1 MPEVRYIGK
10 AAIEARALLALKS
23 AVNLAAEDLQG
34 RCQAV
39 TPVGPTGDLKASIH
53 VESAGE
59 QQSWNLSD
67 TGASSTTSI
76 EARVMTGGEVSEY
89 AIPVHEGVAPRV
101 ITPTNKKALYWK
113 GAAHPVRSVN
123 HPGFAGRKYIERPLL
138 EFRPGYEAF
147 IAAAA
152 RRAF

>member
-1 MPEVRYIGK
+1 MAEFKYIGK
-10 AAIEARALLALKS
+10 AAIEAKALAALQS
-23 AVNLAAEDLQG
+23 AVQLAAEDLQG

-53 VESAGE
+53 VEDASINSTMNMGAGGATSGNAVSAMV
-59 QQSWNLSD
+59 L
-67 TGASSTTSI
+67 
-76 EARVMTGGEVSEY
+76 TGGEVSEY
-89 AIPVHEGVAPRV
+89 AIPVHEGVAPHV
-101 ITPTNKKALYWK
+101 ITPTNKKALFWK

-123 HPGFAGRKYIERPLL
+123 YPGFAGRKYIERPLL
-138 EFRPGYEAF
+138 ELRPQYEAF